1 MNVDTMARLFEL
13 KNIVGVK
20 DATGDLDRVD
30 QQLSKM
36 GKEFIQLTGNDDN
49 ALEFNKR
56 GGVGAISVTANI
68 APKLCSDFQKF
79 SKSENDISEAEKLD
93 KILQPIHHSMF
104 VESNPS
110 PVKYAA
116 KLLNLCEDDVR
127 LPLVKVT
134 EQTKEIVKKV
144 SSVSKIDLMNKKTNS
159 GLKIICLNRK
169 ASFNYFFE
177 DILEAGI
184 VLKGSEIKSVRD
196 GKVNIADSYAVEKNG
211 EIILINSHISPYK
224 QASYSNHNPTDERK
238 LLLNKR
244 EINKLIGK
252 MQRDGFTIVP
262 TKMYFKKGKGQN

>member
-1 MNVDTMARLFEL
+1 
-13 KNIVGVK
+13 
-20 DATGDLDRVD
+20 
-30 QQLSKM
+30 
-36 GKEFIQLTGNDDN
+36 
-49 ALEFNKR
+49 
-56 GGVGAISVTANI
+56 
-68 APKLCSDFQKF
+68 
-79 SKSENDISEAEKLD
+79 
-93 KILQPIHHSMF
+93 
-104 VESNPS
+104 
-110 PVKYAA
+110 
-116 KLLNLCEDDVR
+116 
-127 LPLVKVT
+127 
-134 EQTKEIVKKV
+134 
-144 SSVSKIDLMNKKTNS
+144 MNKKTNS

-262 TKMYFKKGKGQN
+262 TKMYFKKGKAKIELAVAKGKKQYDKRATKKSRDWNREMARYIRKSS